1 MSKISYVVPAT
12 IVDVNLVSSS
22 SDLAACLLR
31 QLLLYALALICKKRR
46 CLADSSRALCVND
59 MHNLLILLS
68 CGYMTTSQTQKTSL

>member
-1 MSKISYVVPAT
+1 MSKVSYVVPAT
-12 IVDVNLVSSS
+12 IIDVILVSSS

-31 QLLLYALALICKKRR
+31 QPLLYALALISKKR